1 MSENNTE
8 LLVSVPEIEPFQKT
22 PETIDDLEPKMK
34 VSGTVKRLEL
44 YGAIIDIGVGKN
56 AILHISKMGGRVNRV
71 SDVLGVDDNVTVWVE
86 SVDQD
91 SGQVTVTMVEPYALD
106 WSDIK
111 IGQVYD
117 GKVTRLENFGAFV
130 DIGAEKEG
138 LIHVSELSHDYI
150 KHPSQAVK
158 LEEEIQVIVLGF
170 NKRKRRIDLSRK
182 MLLEILEEAAQEE
195 LDSDNEDEET
205 EMPTAMEI
213 ALKRAMSDSID
224 SDSDSA
230 ESGTRPASRNKRMR
244 KQQEDILNRTLKL
257 GDQ

>member
-1 MSENNTE
+1 
-8 LLVSVPEIEPFQKT
+8 LLEAVAEIELTPKA
-22 PETIDDLEPKMK
+22 PETIDELEPKMM

-56 AILHISKMGGRVNRV
+56 AILHVSKLGGRVNRV
-71 SDVLGVDDNVTVWVE
+71 SDVLGIDDDVIVWVE
-86 SVDQD
+86 SVDRD
-91 SGQVTVTMVEPYALD
+91 SGQVTVTMVEPYAVD

-111 IGQVYD
+111 IGQVYN

-158 LEEEIQVIVLGF
+158 LEEELEVIVLGF

-182 MLLEILEEAAQEE
+182 MLLEIREEAAKEE
-195 LDSDNEDEET
+195 LDSDDEDEDV

-213 ALKRAMSDSID
+213 ALRRAMTDSID
-224 SDSDSA
+224 SNSA
-230 ESGTRPASRNKRMR
+230 SAKSGTGSASRGNRMR
-244 KQQEDILNRTLKL
+244 KQQEDILDRTLKL
-257 GDQ
+257 GDQD

>member
-1 MSENNTE
+1 MSENNTDLLESVTEKE
-8 LLVSVPEIEPFQKT
+8 LSQKT
-22 PETIDDLEPKMK
+22 PETIDDLEPKMM
-34 VSGTVKRLEL
+34 VSGSVKRLEL

-56 AILHISKMGGRVNRV
+56 AILHISKFGGRVNRV
-71 SDVLGVDDNVTVWVE
+71 SDVLGVDDDVTVWVD
-86 SVDQD
+86 SVDKD
-91 SGQVTVTMVEPYALD
+91 SGQVTVTMIEPYAVD

-111 IGQVYD
+111 IGQVYN

-138 LIHVSELSHDYI
+138 LVHVSELSHDYI

-182 MLLEILEEAAQEE
+182 MLLELQEEAAEEE
-195 LDSDNEDEET
+195 LDSDDEDEDIV
-205 EMPTAMEI
+205 MPTAMEM

-224 SDSDSA
+224 SDSDST
-230 ESGTRPASRNKRMR
+230 ESVTEPASRNKRMR